1 MMTDSIGESWA
12 ATNGEAQVNPNQGET
27 QQSSVLAADGICY
40 YSIRGSSDGDPH
52 ITTFDGLGYSFQAAG
67 EFILF
72 RTEDGDSEFQVRQE
86 PWGNRADVSANT
98 AVSTQLG
105 DTHVGLYAGRP
116 TPLMIDE
123 EPVTLDAGQTIEV
136 GTGTVHFDGYAYTIT
151 DAFGNGVWARAS
163 TSEAFMNLRPFVCA
177 GQEIEGL
184 LGNADGNRA
193 NDMAL
198 RDGPVLEQP
207 LTRDMLYGEFA
218 DSWRISEEESLF
230 IYDAG
235 ESTET
240 FTDRDFPSNA
250 TLSDLDPA
258 ARAEAEAIA
267 LAAGL
272 EPGTFAFE
280 TTVID
285 LALTGV
291 REFAEAVTGNLGPFI
306 DTDLSRL
313 RETTADH
320 IPETLGLMPEETT
333 GTIGLAF
340 NEVRTDT
347 AFVVTGSSMLTF
359 DVLAGTS
366 EPGNDALALIDFSA
380 IERNTG
386 TLIGEEETVEI
397 VDGQL
402 HFTPP
407 TGITEDT
414 LLTYRVRD
422 DEGDLLDG
430 RIEILV
436 GPGERG
442 NTHEAL
448 PNGNYAPGD
457 VPGNTLIAFSGVS
470 PDIPVEV
477 FG

>member
-1 MMTDSIGESWA
+1 MTSTINEMGALTSSSGED
-12 ATNGEAQVNPNQGET
+12 QH
-27 QQSSVLAADGICY
+27 QSSVLAATDNVC
-40 YSIRGSSDGDPH
+40 SNTVDAASVGDPH
-52 ITTFDGLGYSFQAAG
+52 MRTFDGLGYSFQAVG

-72 RTEDGDSEFQVRQE
+72 RTKDGDSITTEFQVRQE
-86 PWGNRADVSANT
+86 PWGNRTDVSVNT

-105 DTHVGLYAGRP
+105 DTNVGLYAERP
-116 TPLMIDE
+116 TPLMIDS
-123 EPVTLDAGQTIEV
+123 EPVTLDVGETREV
-136 GTGTVHFDGYAYTIT
+136 GNGTVHFDGYAYTIT
-151 DAFGNGVWARAS
+151 DAEGNGVEAS
-163 TSEAFMNLRPFVCA
+163 ISGAFMNLRPFVCS
-177 GQEIEGL
+177 GQDVDGL
-184 LGNADGNRA
+184 LGNADGERA

-198 RDGPVLEQP
+198 RDGPVLAQP

-230 IYDAG
+230 IYDEG

-240 FTDRDFPSNA
+240 FTDVEFPSDA

-258 ARAEAEAIA
+258 ARAQAEAIA

-272 EPGTFAFE
+272 EPGTFVFE

-291 REFAEAVTGNLGPFI
+291 REFAEAVTGNFGPFI

-333 GTIGLAF
+333 GVVGLAF

-347 AFVVTGSSMLTF
+347 AFVVGGSNTLGF
-359 DVLAGTS
+359 DILADNS
-366 EPGNDALALIDFSA
+366 EPGTGSLEQLIDFSA
-380 IERNTG
+380 IDRSSG
-386 TLIGEEETVEI
+386 DLIEGDGIVEI

-402 HFTPP
+402 QFSPP
-407 TGITEDT
+407 AGITEDT
-414 LLTYRVRD
+414 LLVYRVRD
-422 DEGDLLDG
+422 EGGHLIDG
-430 RIEILV
+430 RIDIMV
-436 GPGERG
+436 GPGEMG
-442 NTHEAL
+442 KAHEAL
-448 PNGNYAPGD
+448 PDGGYAPGD
-457 VPGNTLIAFSGVS
+457 VPGNTLLAFSGVS

-477 FG
+477 IG